1 MYHGFGERTAKQ
13 DPERLFT
20 SRAALHQ
27 QLTCLLSQGFKPLP
41 PDGFVHG
48 LRSGRR
54 PRRSFLVTIDDGY
67 VSTLDVAAPL
77 LASLGV
83 PAILFAL
90 PGRLGGRSGWATGM
104 TDEPLLDAGGLR
116 ALADFGVTVS
126 CHGWDHRR
134 MVDLDAVELRR
145 QTSQARTDL
154 ADVTG
159 ILPSLF
165 AYPFGEHDE
174 AARQA
179 VSTAGFEAAFAV
191 YHALD
196 RFTLPRVSVD
206 RDDSLRAFRIKTSP
220 AYLRVKVAYNRS
232 RMARGALQTL
242 RRTALGCA
250 PPGLVGLPEMSHLV
264 GA

>member
-1 MYHGFGERTAKQ
+1 MYHGFGERTPAQ

-20 SRAALHQ
+20 SGPALRA
-27 QLTCLLSQGFKPLP
+27 QLTRLLAQGYQPLS
-41 PDGFVHG
+41 PDGFLHG
-48 LRSGRR
+48 LRSGRW

-77 LASLGV
+77 LAGMGV

-90 PGRLGGRSGWATGM
+90 PGRVGGRSEWAAGM
-104 TDEPLLDAGGLR
+104 PDEPLLDTDGLR
-116 ALADFGVTVS
+116 ALPGFGVTVS

-134 MVDLDAVELRR
+134 MVDLDDTELRV
-145 QTSQARTDL
+145 QTTQAQEDL
-154 ADVTG
+154 ADLTG
-159 ILPSLF
+159 IVPSLF
-165 AYPFGEHDE
+165 AYPFGEHDQ
-174 AARQA
+174 AARRA
-179 VSTAGFEAAFAV
+179 VATAGFEAAFAV

-206 RDDSLRAFRIKTSP
+206 RGDSMFAFRVKTSP
-220 AYLRVKVAYNRS
+220 AYLRAKVAYNRS
-232 RMARGALQTL
+232 TAARRALQAV

-250 PPGLVGLPEMSHLV
+250 PPGLVGLPEVTHLV